1 MSIKPLARV
10 TIEPKSTATSCV
22 IWLHG
27 LGDSGDGFAPIVP
40 VLNLPKSH
48 GIRFIFPHAPEQAV
62 TINQGY
68 VMRSWYD
75 IKSMD
80 LHNRADMEGVLAS
93 EKAIHVLIQQQ
104 IDSGISADKIILA
117 GFSQGGVVSLF
128 TGLRFSQK
136 LAGILALS
144 CYLPTADKLP
154 DNCHTANKKTPILQN
169 HGEQDDVV
177 PMSSGVMANK
187 LLIDAGYHATWK
199 AYRMPH
205 SVLPEQL
212 SDISAWLVKTLLK

>member
-40 VLNLPKSH
+40 VLNLPKNH

-154 DNCHTANKKTPILQN
+154 DNCHTANKQTPILQN

-212 SDISAWLVKTLLK
+212 SDISAWLVNTLLK

>member
-1 MSIKPLARV
+1 MSIKSLERI
-10 TIEPKSTATSCV
+10 TIEPKSPTTSCV

-40 VLNLPKSH
+40 VLNLPKTH
-48 GIRFIFPHAPEQAV
+48 GIRFIFPHAPEQPV

-80 LHNRADMEGVLAS
+80 LHNRADMAGVLES
-93 EKAIHVLIQQQ
+93 ESAIHSLIQQQ
-104 IDSGISADKIILA
+104 IDSGIPADKIVLA

-128 TGLRFSQK
+128 TGLRYPKK
-136 LAGILALS
+136 LAGIMALS
-144 CYLPTADKLP
+144 CYLPTADRLP
-154 DNCHTANKKTPILQN
+154 DNLTEENKNTPILQN
-169 HGEQDDVV
+169 HGDQDEVV
-177 PMSSGVMANK
+177 PMSSGKMANQ
-187 LLIDAGYHATWK
+187 LLIDAGYK
-199 AYRMPH
+199 AKWQSYRMPH

-212 SDISAWLVKTLLK
+212 SDISAWLVATLLK

>member
-40 VLNLPKSH
+40 VLNLPKNH